1 MMYITTSVTVIFI
14 SFLSTIIKYFY
25 VNTFHKTRFCKLL
38 CQDIMNGKSAR
49 IPVYDFKTN
58 ARVPG
63 EFTMIYPSDVVVV
76 EGILVF
82 YFPGIR
88 SEPKCRYC

>member
-1 MMYITTSVTVIFI
+1 
-14 SFLSTIIKYFY
+14 
-25 VNTFHKTRFCKLL
+25 
-38 CQDIMNGKSAR
+38 MNGKSAR

-63 EFTMIYPSDVVVV
+63 IVTTIYPSDVVLV

-82 YFPGIR
+82 YYANMRNLFDLKLFVDTDADIR
-88 SEPKCRYC
+88 LAR